1 MGSQKHTEFC
11 VIFKATVS
19 LNELSKVSRKA
30 VETASAHFLRVLV
43 LRVDTTISR
52 ITKRISE
59 TGKIHHLCAQF
70 LHLFRYCKIAT
81 YCTLDLDW
89 VILLS
94 GSFRESQYKGLS

>member
-1 MGSQKHTEFC
+1 MSY
-11 VIFKATVS
+11 FKVTVS

-30 VETASAHFLRVLV
+30 VETAIAHFLRVLV
-43 LRVDTTISR
+43 LRVDTTILR

-59 TGKIHHLCAQF
+59 TGKIHHHCAY
-70 LHLFRYCKIAT
+70 LHLFRYCKTAT
-81 YCTLDLDW
+81 YRILDEDW